1 MESSMT
7 TRSGAVVALLAATAL
22 ALPATVEA
30 QELSWGATIT
40 SDYISSGVTN
50 SDNKPAL
57 QGYVELESG
66 GFYAGAWASTVRGLD
81 NPRDRI
87 ELDLYLGFRNTLGAV
102 SYDVS
107 YARYFYNRS
116 GDCCGEFLL
125 SLDADMA
132 QGVSLGTQFKYD
144 PDAKTLNS
152 RLGAAVALNEQVEI
166 SGGLGRLQRSHNYWD
181 LGANYAL
188 TDNVGVD
195 LRYHDNNLAGE
206 KSRAVLSV
214 SFDF

>member
-1 MESSMT
+1 MI
-7 TRSGAVVALLAATAL
+7 TRSGAVGALLLATAL
-22 ALPATVEA
+22 ALPTAVKA
-30 QELSWGATIT
+30 QDLSWGATLT
-40 SDYISSGVTN
+40 SDYMSSGVTQ
-50 SDNKPAL
+50 SENKPAL

-66 GFYAGAWASTVRGLD
+66 GFYTGAWASTVRGLD

-87 ELDLYLGFRNTLGAV
+87 ELDLYLGFRNSVGAV
-102 SYDVS
+102 SYDVG

-125 SLDADMA
+125 SLDADMS

-152 RLGAAVALNEQVEI
+152 RFGAAAALNEQVEI

-188 TDNVGVD
+188 TESVGVD
-195 LRYHDNNLAGE
+195 LRYHGNNLAGE

-214 SFDF
+214 ATDF